1 MPGVYVIRDSS
12 DRIIYVPKAKNLR
25 KRVDSYFR
33 NDLNPK
39 TRSMVGNA
47 RFFSFITAGHE
58 DQALV
63 LESNFIQSYKPHYNI
78 QLIDG
83 KSYPLMGWRG
93 EVFPTLRK
101 PRRVTTARSRYFGP

>member
-12 DRIIYVPKAKNLR
+12 DRIIYVGKAKNLR
-25 KRVDSYFR
+25 KRVESYFR

-58 DQALV
+58 
-63 LESNFIQSYKPHYNI
+63 
-78 QLIDG
+78 
-83 KSYPLMGWRG
+83 
-93 EVFPTLRK
+93 
-101 PRRVTTARSRYFGP
+101 